1 MGSMFFSLL
10 LLVALSWGMAGCS
23 DAEQAA
29 STPDNRAA
37 TGAHDRE
44 AAPKGRAG
52 AGADDRRVAAGSLE
66 DLVARTKPTGL
77 KVMIVG
83 IDGATY
89 KVLNPLL
96 EAGRLPSPTV
106 DVATA
111 WRPTVAGALRTG
123 ADRFQRD
130 SHRMLSVQVTAL
142 DRALPADVMLQQD
155 SRVLDPASGFGRRM
169 LNLRDRLVGQEAT
182 LAVSCRLEDRPGSL
196 NQDRV
201 LVIENERGVQERIAL
216 DGASR
221 SLSLDG
227 PAGRTNV
234 MIDAHGVRVAEAS
247 CRHATCR
254 LQGAIARP
262 GELIACAPNRLVLR
276 VETA

>member
-1 MGSMFFSLL
+1 MINRRSFLKTALMGGGAFAAGMKLSE
-10 LLVALSWGMAGCS
+10 ALSTDSSGRVVMHGFVPA
-23 DAEQAA
+23 D
-29 STPDNRAA
+29 
-37 TGAHDRE
+37 E
-44 AAPKGRAG
+44 AALQETLSTFLA
-52 AGADDRRVAAGSLE
+52 
-66 DLVARTKPTGL
+66 
-77 KVMIVG
+77 
-83 IDGATY
+83 
-89 KVLNPLL
+89 L
-96 EAGRLPSPTV
+96 EAGRLPAPTV

-111 WRPTVAGALRTG
+111 WRSTVAGALRTG

-182 LAVSCRLEDRPGSL
+182 LAVSCRLEDRPGNL

-201 LVIENERGVQERIAL
+201 LVVENERGVQERIAL
-216 DGASR
+216 DGTHR
-221 SLSLDG
+221 SLNLNG
-227 PAGRTNV
+227 PAGRTDV
-234 MIDAHGVRVAEAS
+234 KIDGHGVRVAEAS